1 MIHLDTN
8 FLILALQPGTAEES
22 QFRAWLQS
30 GEAVGI
36 SSLAWAEFFCGP
48 LGADEQA
55 LVRALFPNVEPLLAV
70 DAERGA
76 ELFNLTG
83 RRARS
88 LADCLIAAVAMRC
101 GARVATG
108 NRADFQPMTAHG
120 LQLA

>member
-1 MIHLDTN
+1 MVHLDTN
-8 FLILALQPGTAEES
+8 FLILALQSGTEEES
-22 QFRAWLQS
+22 RFRAWLQS

-36 SSLAWAEFFCGP
+36 SSVAWAEFFCGP
-48 LGADEQA
+48 LGADE
-55 LVRALFPNVEPLLAV
+55 RALAHALFSAVEPLLAA

-101 GARVATG
+101 GARMATG
-108 NRADFQPMTAHG
+108 NRADFQPMTEHG
-120 LQLA
+120 LQLV